1 MKENFIVYEIT
12 NERRTGKGKSF
23 NTLKEAKEFIR
34 ENKGNRSNFEFYIE
48 KEYTKE
54 LENNKEFTTTYKL
67 KPAKKPELTAK
78 EIKKIKACIKEKQL
92 LEKLEEIEKYLS
104 WKACK

>member
-1 MKENFIVYEIT
+1 MKEKFIVYEIT

-23 NTLKEAKEFIR
+23 DTLREAKEFIK

-48 KEYTKE
+48 KEYTTKLENSKE
-54 LENNKEFTTTYKL
+54 LITTYKL
-67 KPAKKPELTAK
+67 KPAKKPELTAE

-92 LEKLEEIEKYLS
+92 LAKLEELEKFLS